1 MLDLISRIVLA
12 LDLLLLQPSG
22 SRQVY
27 ESVGSMALCVFY
39 NAASSGRPQNVDWP
53 NPVQTYDARV
63 LVVYGAIFGFQCP
76 SIEERKN

>member
-39 NAASSGRPQNVDWP
+39 NAASSGATSSGRPQNVDWQY
-53 NPVQTYDARV
+53 PVQTYDARV
-63 LVVYGAIFGFQCP
+63 LVVYGAIFG
-76 SIEERKN
+76 I